1 MDNSNDLREKLH
13 RELKN
18 YYGSITEIARRH
30 NCHRN
35 WVHMVLR
42 GKSNDDSLLVVAA
55 EVLKERKES
64 RERAEAL
71 IQQTLT
77 A

>member
-1 MDNSNDLREKLH
+1 MENSNELREKLY

-18 YYGSITEIARRH
+18 YHGSITEISRRH
-30 NCHRN
+30 GCHRN
-35 WVHMVLR
+35 WVHMVLSA
-42 GKSNDDSLLVVAA
+42 KYNDDKLLEVAT

-64 RERAEAL
+64 RERVEAL